1 MTILAQYVDDFIID
15 HGIRK
20 SWIADKMGITQQ
32 LLYRK
37 LNKKNF
43 TIEDA
48 NEILDII
55 GYKIEYTIVKK

>member
-1 MTILAQYVDDFIID
+1 MTILAQYVDDFIIG

>member
-1 MTILAQYVDDFIID
+1 MNDLARLIDDFIVD

-43 TIEDA
+43 TINDA

-55 GYKIEYTIVKK
+55 GYKLEYTIVKK

>member
-1 MTILAQYVDDFIID
+1 MTTLAKYIDDFIST
-15 HGIRK
+15 HGIKK
-20 SWIADKMGITQQ
+20 SWIADQMGISQQ

-43 TIEDA
+43 TINDA

-55 GYKIEYTIVKK
+55 GYKLEYTIVKK